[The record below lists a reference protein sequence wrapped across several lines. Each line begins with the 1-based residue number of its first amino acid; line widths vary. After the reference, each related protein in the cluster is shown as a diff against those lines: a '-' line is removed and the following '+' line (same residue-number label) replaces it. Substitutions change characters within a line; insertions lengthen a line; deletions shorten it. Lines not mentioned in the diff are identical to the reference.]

1 MRGACHG
8 KGLFLFLVARVA
20 AKEEEGGIDSRFPLG
35 LEFDPGNSNISPFFQ
50 NTLKGFKP

>member
-35 LEFDPGNSNISPFFQ
+35 LEFDPGNSNISPFF
-50 NTLKGFKP
+50 GIH